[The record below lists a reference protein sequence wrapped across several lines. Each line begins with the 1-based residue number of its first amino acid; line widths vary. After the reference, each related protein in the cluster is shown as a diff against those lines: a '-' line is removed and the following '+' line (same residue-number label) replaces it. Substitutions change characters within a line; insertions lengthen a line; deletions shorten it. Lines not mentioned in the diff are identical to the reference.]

1 LPVIGNDSGVGEVTV
16 MIRVVVCGAGGRMG
30 MEVARV
36 LAEQSDIELV
46 GGVERVDHPA
56 VGTALGKGT
65 IVSDLAQVLDK
76 ADVVVDFTVP
86 AVTCA
91 HAELCAQA
99 GKPFLSGVTGLTED
113 QTAILKACSHGIPL
127 LHAPNFS
134 VGVAVLRR
142 LVEQAAKALTRG
154 FDVEIVEVHHRR
166 KKDAPSGTAKLLFE
180 TVRQARAESSACY
193 SRAGQN
199 GQKPECQVGVSSVRT
214 GDVVGEHTVI
224 FGGPGERVELAH
236 KAESRLAFA
245 SGVLAAVRF
254 IKGRKPGLYSL
265 DSILA
270 G

>member
-1 LPVIGNDSGVGEVTV
+1 
-16 MIRVVVCGAGGRMG
+16 MG
-30 MEVARV
+30 SEVARLV
-36 LAEQSDIELV
+36 AEQPDIELAA
-46 GGVERVDHPA
+46 GVERADHPYC
-56 VGTALGKGT
+56 GTALGKGT
-65 IVSDLAQVLDK
+65 VVSDLAQVLDN
-76 ADVVVDFTVP
+76 ADVVVDFSSQ
-86 AVTCA
+86 AATCA
-91 HAELCAQA
+91 HAELCAQG
-99 GKPFLSGVTGLTED
+99 GKPFITGVTGLSED
-113 QTAILKACSHGIPL
+113 QTAILKACSHVVPV

-193 SRAGQN
+193 GRADRN
-199 GQKPECQVGVSSVRT
+199 GQKPDCEVGLSSVRT

-254 IKGRKPGLYSL
+254 LKGRKPGFYSL
-265 DSILA
+265 DDVLTSQPVI
-270 G
+270 